1 MWLMDSLNESWAARG
16 LGSEL
21 ARVPRRGSGMSTE
34 TPTTS
39 ASRPASQGQG
49 DVAVV
54 EGKLNYLRLT

>member
-1 MWLMDSLNESWAARG
+1 MRVGPLGVWVPNSL
-16 LGSEL
+16 
-21 ARVPRRGSGMSTE
+21 RVPRRGSGMSTE